1 MSDPV
6 KLLLVEEATL
16 MAMASNPNLVKE
28 FPFLNGLKTAPAS
41 PKAGGCG
48 RCSQK
53 ASRRI
58 SVVNGIKQSLIAM
71 GAEKKQRLK
80 KLLNA
85 EKVKI
90 RVATG
95 GKITEFTF

>member
-1 MSDPV
+1 MADPA
-6 KLLLVEEATL
+6 KLLIVEESTL
-16 MAMASNPNLVKE
+16 VAMASNPNLVKE
-28 FPFLNGLKTAPAS
+28 FPFLSGLNSTPATPKT
-41 PKAGGCG
+41 GGCG

-80 KLLNA
+80 KLLNT
-85 EKVKI
+85 EKIKI
-90 RVATG
+90 RVASN
-95 GKITEFTF
+95 GKITEYTF

>member
-1 MSDPV
+1 MSEPV
-6 KLLLVEEATL
+6 KLMVIEESTLVS
-16 MAMASNPNLVKE
+16 MASNPNIVKE
-28 FPFLNGLKTAPAS
+28 FPFLSGLNTTPATPKT
-41 PKAGGCG
+41 GGCG
-48 RCSQK
+48 RCNQK

-71 GAEKKQRLK
+71 GAEKKQKLK

-90 RVATG
+90 RVANNG
-95 GKITEFTF
+95 RITEYTF